1 MAINKLEWHKMKF
14 DSQTMVDSNSLA
26 QALMTKPELASVVSN
41 AIGDKYYLQYLTQ
54 GSGRVAK
61 GEVSNKFKYLGNSQY
76 KWWLYGDLTHPV
88 AITATSTVVGSAKI
102 GYAGSLFD
110 ITVGEPYYAEGDVI
124 QFRSGAQ
131 GRIQNNGSTLGTH
144 TTYQVA
150 LVTSNPA
157 DVIPAT
163 DLAVG
168 EMTVFLYSAFEEAS
182 EGGSSKRA
190 FPMGFE
196 NQLTTSRQTYAI
208 TGSAATDT
216 MVLAMKTDKGQSFNL
231 WMNYE
236 EHIQMKLWMQES
248 EYLRWYGKYNR
259 TSTGEVLLLGKNGRP
274 VLTGAGVLEQL
285 SGSHSRTYTIETATE
300 DLYRDFLIDLQLA
313 SKEAENKKVFAFTGM
328 GGWNTFHKAMNEAR
342 KGAQIVDTTFVS
354 KSSLGLA
361 FGENFVTYKGLAGTE
376 LTIVYN
382 PIFDDKNK
390 HPYLHPQTGLPY
402 ESYRM
407 VFLDFSDYDGE
418 PNIQMVT
425 KGKDGQDRSMVMWYT
440 SGGATPSVAD
450 AQRSLIRSH
459 GRDTF
464 ECYKLSESGIMIK
477 NPLTCGQLYI
487 PVA

>member
-1 MAINKLEWHKMKF
+1 MAVSKLEWRRMKY

-26 QALMTKPELASVVSN
+26 QALMTKPELSSVVSN
-41 AIGDKYYLQYLTQ
+41 AIGDKFYLQYLTQ
-54 GSGRVAK
+54 GSGRIAK

-88 AITATSTVVGSAKI
+88 ALTATTAGSNI
-102 GYAGSLFD
+102 GYAGVPFD
-110 ITVGEPYYAEGDVI
+110 IQVGEPYYAEGDVLRL
-124 QFRSGAQ
+124 RSGAQ
-131 GRIQNNGSTLGTH
+131 IRVQNNGTSIGTH
-144 TTYQVA
+144 TIYSCA
-150 LVTSNPA
+150 LVTSNPS
-157 DVIPAT
+157 DTVPAA
-163 DLAVG
+163 DLAAG
-168 EMTVFLYSAFEEAS
+168 EMTVFLYSAFEEGS

-196 NQLTTSRQTYAI
+196 NQLTTCRQTYAI

-216 MVLAMKTDKGQSFNL
+216 MVLNMKTDKNQSYNL

-236 EHIQMKLWMQES
+236 EFIQMKLWMQEA

-259 TSTGEVLLLGKNGRP
+259 TAQGEVLLPGKNGRP
-274 VLTGAGVLEQL
+274 VLIGGGVFDQL
-285 SGSHSRTYTIETATE
+285 ANSNTRTYSLETANE
-300 DLYRDFLIDLQLA
+300 DLFRDFLIDLQLA
-313 SKEAENKKVFAFTGM
+313 SKEAENKKFFVFTGM

-342 KGAQIVDTTFVS
+342 KGAQIVDTTFLS
-354 KSSLGLA
+354 KTSLGLK
-361 FGENFVTYKGLAGTE
+361 FGESFVTYKGLAGTE

-382 PIFDDKNK
+382 PLFDDKNK

-402 ESYRM
+402 ESYKM

-418 PNIQMVT
+418 SNIQMVT

-440 SGGATPSVAD
+440 SGGATPTAGEV
-450 AQRSLIRSH
+450 QKTLLRSH

-464 ECYKLSESGIMIK
+464 ECYKLSETGIMIK
-477 NPLTCGQLYI
+477 NPLTCGMLYI